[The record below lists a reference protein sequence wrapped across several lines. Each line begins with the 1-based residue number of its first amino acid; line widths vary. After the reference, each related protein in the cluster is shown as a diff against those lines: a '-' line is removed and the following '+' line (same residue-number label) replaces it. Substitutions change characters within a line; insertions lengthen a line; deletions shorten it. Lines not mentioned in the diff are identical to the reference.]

1 MHRILPFPHKALKV
15 SKVWND
21 DLGIVHNPECSCDPC
36 TCIETG
42 VTQKLEMSPRAVAD
56 FKRVCDAM
64 GLETREDGA

>member
-21 DLGIVHNPECSCDPC
+21 DEVKEAYKPPGKAI
-36 TCIETG
+36 
-42 VTQKLEMSPRAVAD
+42 AD

-64 GLETREDGA
+64 GVEVREDGA